1 MAGSAI
7 QAGGER
13 KIMTE
18 NLKAG
23 ATASPVN
30 ELHTGESY
38 LASLD
43 DGREVWYDGE
53 RVKNVTTH
61 YAFKNSARSVAA
73 LYDAL
78 HDPEHA
84 PTLTGTDRFGIHTHH
99 FFKPS
104 YNVEDLRASRDAI
117 ALWQRKTYGWMG
129 RTPDYKAAFM
139 AQLAEGHEF
148 YGDYSTNALEWYKR
162 SARHCLFMN
171 HVLID
176 PPVDRA
182 RARTDVRDVYVSVD
196 RDDDKGI
203 YVSGAKMVATG
214 SAVTHA
220 TFVAVNSGIAA
231 RMVEGRDE
239 DMALVFI
246 TEMNAPGLKLISRPS
261 FEAAAR
267 SPFDAPL
274 ASRFDE
280 NDAVVVFDNTFIPWE
295 NVLVYRDVERTKGFY
310 AGSGFF
316 NRFNLQANVRLA
328 IKLEFCIGLML
339 KGTAATGT
347 DSFRGVQ
354 AAIGELIAM
363 RDLVWA
369 LSTAM
374 VYEPEPG
381 IGNSIVPSLHTAAAN
396 RVYQTNAW
404 NRVREIFETI
414 LAGAPSYTISSV
426 ADLGNTELEPII
438 SQYFR
443 GTGIDAPQRIKLF
456 KLVWDAL
463 YSEFAGRHALY
474 ERNYAGNQ
482 EQQRLDALTWA
493 ETRGMADRYRD
504 LVDQCMADY
513 DESGWLASH
522 LK

>member
-1 MAGSAI
+1 MTDETNATSAP
-7 QAGGER
+7 
-13 KIMTE
+13 T
-18 NLKAG
+18 
-23 ATASPVN
+23 N
-30 ELHTGESY
+30 ELHTGETY

-53 RVKNVTTH
+53 RVKNVANH
-61 YAFKNSARSVAA
+61 RAFRNSARSVAA

-78 HDPEHA
+78 HAPETA
-84 PTLTGTDRFGIHTHH
+84 ATLTGTDRMGIQTHH

-104 YNVEDLRASRDAI
+104 YTVDDLSASRDAI
-117 ALWQRKTYGWMG
+117 AVWQRMTYGWMG

-148 YGDYSTNALEWYKR
+148 YGEYADNALGWYKR
-162 SARHCLFMN
+162 TASKCLFMN

-176 PPVDRA
+176 PPVDRSRP
-182 RARTDVRDVYVSVD
+182 RADVRDVYVTVD
-196 RDDDKGI
+196 KDDDKGI

-220 TFVAVNSGIAA
+220 TFVAANSGVAA

-239 DMALVFI
+239 DMAVVFI
-246 TEMNAPGLKLISRPS
+246 IEMNAPGLKLISRPS

-280 NDAVVVFDNTFIPWE
+280 NDAVVVFDNAFIPWE

-374 VYEPEPG
+374 VHEHEPG
-381 IGNSIVPSLHTAAAN
+381 IGDTILPSLHIAAAN
-396 RVYQTNAW
+396 RIYQTNAW

-426 ADLGNTELEPII
+426 ADLGSPELEPII

-443 GTGIDAPQRIKLF
+443 GTGIDAPERIKLF

-482 EQQRLDALTWA
+482 EQQRLDALQWA
-493 ETRGMADRYRD
+493 ETRGMADRYRG
-504 LVDQCMADY
+504 LVEQCMDDY
-513 DESGWLASH
+513 DENGWRVPH